1 VRVGEFLDPEDAVE
15 AVRHAMELYDKHFAT
30 TG

>member
-1 VRVGEFLDPEDAVE
+1 VGDFDGPEEAVE
-15 AVRHAMELYDKHFAT
+15 AVRHAMELYEKHFAR